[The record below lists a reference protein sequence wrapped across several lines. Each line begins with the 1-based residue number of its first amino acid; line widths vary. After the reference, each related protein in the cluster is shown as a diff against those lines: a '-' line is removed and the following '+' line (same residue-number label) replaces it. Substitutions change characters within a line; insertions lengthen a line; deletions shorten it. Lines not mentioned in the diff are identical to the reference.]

1 MDVENAI
8 LECVDEERRQDAHV
22 PGKTDQI
29 DALVAQDRNDLAIVL
44 FTFTSAAFDDDCLDS
59 ALAGDLETFRVAL
72 IADHDGDL
80 GVWNCAVSNRV
91 GERNHVRP
99 AARD

>member
-1 MDVENAI
+1 MDVENSI

-29 DALVAQDRNDLAIVL
+29 DALVAQDRNDFAIVL

-59 ALAGDLETFRVAL
+59 ALAAT
-72 IADHDGDL
+72 
-80 GVWNCAVSNRV
+80 S
-91 GERNHVRP
+91 RP
-99 AARD
+99 FASR